1 MRPEPDAQALELQQ
15 AFAAFNQLSAQL
27 RGSYELLESR
37 VADLTAELALAH
49 DERLAQL
56 AEKEKLADRL
66 ASLLSTLP
74 AGVVVLDSRGYV
86 QEHNPAAEQ
95 LLGTAVQGQAWRDII
110 ARAFAPRDDDG
121 HDISLRNGRRVS
133 VSTCPL
139 NNEPGQII
147 LINDVTET
155 RRLQEHVHHNERLA
169 AMGQMA
175 ASLAHQIR
183 TPLASALL
191 YSSNLR
197 RTALSDADR
206 MRFADKI
213 ISRLKHLE
221 NLVNDM
227 LLYARKGTCE
237 REELSVAVLLNALA
251 QSLEAQL
258 VATTTS
264 LSVDD
269 QSATTRVLGNFDMLV
284 SALSNLA
291 HNAIDAM
298 GEGGQ
303 LVVGAR
309 RCGDHVEL
317 HVTDNGPGLS
327 LQAQQSVF
335 EPFHTTRSGGTG
347 LGLAVVAAVA
357 TAHDGEVWVRST
369 PGHGSTFGLRLPC
382 VRAVARAQ
390 DRHDRR
396 AAAPAGVFEAI

>member
-1 MRPEPDAQALELQQ
+1 MRPEPEAQALELQQ

-27 RGSYELLESR
+27 RGSYEILESR

-66 ASLLSTLP
+66 SSLLSALP

-86 QEHNPAAEQ
+86 QEYNPAAEQ
-95 LLGTAVQGQAWRDII
+95 LLGTRVQGQAWRDII
-110 ARAFAPRDDDG
+110 ARAFAPREDDG

-147 LINDVTET
+147 LVNDVTET

-183 TPLASALL
+183 TPLSSALL

-197 RTALSDADR
+197 RTTLPDSDR
-206 MRFADKI
+206 VRFADKI
-213 ISRLKHLE
+213 IARLKHLE

-227 LLYARKGTCE
+227 LIYARKGTCE
-237 REELSVAVLLNALA
+237 REELSVSVMLNALV
-251 QSLEAQL
+251 QSLEPQL
-258 VATTTS
+258 AASTIALEIDDRS
-264 LSVDD
+264 ENASVL
-269 QSATTRVLGNFDMLV
+269 ANFDLLV

-298 GEGGQ
+298 GAGGQ
-303 LVVGAR
+303 LIVGAYR
-309 RCGDHVEL
+309 NDDRVDLCVS
-317 HVTDNGPGLS
+317 DNGPGLS
-327 LQAQQSVF
+327 HQAQQKLF

-357 TAHDGEVWVRST
+357 TAHEGEVWVDSK
-369 PGHGSTFGLRLPC
+369 PGEGSTFGLRLPC
-382 VRAVARAQ
+382 LHRAAREQ
-390 DRHDRR
+390 DRRERR
-396 AAAPAGVFEAI
+396 ADGLTGAYELF